1 MRRTMSFPAGTMKD
15 TSDAS
20 IALLQDAAGGSSST
34 GGQYTAQQ
42 NMQARQLIL
51 ANAREMFQQVGQV
64 FVAAPLAGGVPQP
77 ITVQLRNVGLVKR
90 LVVHVTATVA
100 QSAAEN
106 QILTQFGLSNIFSNI
121 NVTDLSNYQRIN
133 TTGWHLHFLATLRR
147 QAAYGAAFLN
157 DSPVN
162 ISSNFAVNASP
173 AVVTAAKNISF
184 YYELPLAYSDTDLRG
199 AIFSAVV
206 NSTWQVQFQINPNF
220 FVATGADA
228 TGAVYQSSTAAL
240 GALTNMTIT
249 IYQIYLDQLPYSG
262 NNPILPLFDLAT
274 GYLISQ
280 TNQTG
285 LSVGQDFPIQYP
297 NFRQILSTFFVYD
310 NLGVLNAGTD
320 LNYVGIQAANLVFL
334 YKTDPFTVA
343 LKTRNTIG
351 DDWPR
356 GTYCLET
363 RAQPINTTAYGNMQL
378 VLNPSAVTAGANVL
392 VGLEML
398 GIINQVANAGS
409 LAGN

>member
-1 MRRTMSFPAGTMKD
+1 MRRTMKFPAGSMTD
-15 TSDAS
+15 TSQA
-20 IALLQDAAGGSSST
+20 ALSMLQD
-34 GGQYTAQQ
+34 QAQAPKYSAQ
-42 NMQARQLIL
+42 DNMNARNMIL

-64 FVAAPLAGGVPQP
+64 FIAAPLAGGVPQP
-77 ITVQLRNVGLVKR
+77 VTVQLRNVGLVKR
-90 LVVHVTATVA
+90 LIVKVTATVA
-100 QSAAEN
+100 QGAAEN
-106 QILTQFGLSNIFSNI
+106 QSLTQFGLSNIFSNV

-133 TTGWHLHFLATLRR
+133 TTGWHLHMLATLRR
-147 QAAYGAAFLN
+147 QAAYGASYLN

-162 ISSNFAVNASP
+162 TGSNFAVNSSP
-173 AVVTAAKNISF
+173 AVITAAKSISF

-199 AIFSAVV
+199 SIYSAIV

-228 TGAVYQSSTAAL
+228 TNAVYQSSTAQL

-249 IYQIYLDQLPYSG
+249 IFQVYLDQLPYAGS
-262 NNPILPLFDLAT
+262 NPILPLFDLAT
-274 GYLISQ
+274 GYLITN
-280 TNQTG
+280 TNQTA

-310 NLGVLNAGTD
+310 NGGTLNVGTD
-320 LNYVGIQAANLVFL
+320 INYIGVQAANLVFL
-334 YKTDPFTVA
+334 YKSDPQTLA
-343 LKTRNTIG
+343 LRTRNTIG
-351 DDWPR
+351 DDWPK

-378 VLNPSAVTAGANVL
+378 VINPSVVNANANVL
-392 VGLEML
+392 MGLEML